1 MDIQKYIESVQQ
13 GLASSA
19 HVKTVFGDP
28 VSAEG
33 RTIIPVAQIRY
44 GFGAGTGSGPTR
56 NSTPSSSNE
65 QRLGEAGGG
74 GGGVQVKPVGVVEI
88 SAAGTRFIPIHQ
100 RAKLGAMLLMGF
112 FLGRLFCRR

>member
-1 MDIQKYIESVQQ
+1 MDIQKYIEAVQQ

-33 RTIIPVAQIRY
+33 KTIIPVAKIRY

-56 NSTPSSSNE
+56 AGSE
-65 QRLGEAGGG
+65 QRLGEGGGG
-74 GGGVQVKPVGVVEI
+74 GGGVEAKPVGVVEM
-88 SAAGTRFIPIHQ
+88 SATGTRFIPIHS
-100 RAKLGAMLLMGF
+100 RARLGAFLLLGF
-112 FLGRLFCRR
+112 FLGRMLCRR